1 MERLTPELL
10 QRYSDRELGER
21 EHRLVEAHLA
31 GCPEDR
37 AALERLRALA
47 SLLREAREVQ
57 LEGVS
62 FDGFSAR
69 VMDGVRRQ
77 ERPGA
82 LERLGV
88 WLGEFLEHQ
97 RRFWIPATAVAGAAA
112 AVLVVLPLLGG
123 PPGVP
128 QAGGFDSQIAVYGHA
143 GAPATGAGAGSEIVS
158 VVGAR
163 QWERFQVAGDAGE
176 SMAVAWIRE

>member
-1 MERLTPELL
+1 MERLKPELL
-10 QRYSDRELGER
+10 QCYCDGELGER
-21 EHRLVEAHLA
+21 EHRAVEAHLA
-31 GCPEDR
+31 ACPEDL
-37 AALERLRALA
+37 AAVERLRALA
-47 SLLREAREVQ
+47 SLLREAHEVQ

-62 FDGFSAR
+62 FDGFAGK

-77 ERPGA
+77 QRPGA

-88 WLGEFLEHQ
+88 WFGEFLEHQ

-112 AVLVVLPLLGG
+112 AVLLVLPLLTGT
-123 PPGVP
+123 PQAP
-128 QAGGFDSQIAVYGHA
+128 QAGGFDSQIAVYGHPV
-143 GAPATGAGAGSEIVS
+143 GPATGAGSEIVS

-163 QWERFQVAGDAGE
+163 RWEPFQVVGDAGE

>member
-10 QRYSDRELGER
+10 QRYCDDELGER
-21 EHRLVEAHLA
+21 EHSRVEAHLA
-31 GCPEDR
+31 GCDEDR
-37 AALERLRALA
+37 LAVERLRALS
-47 SLLREAREVQ
+47 SLMCQAREEQ
-57 LEGVS
+57 LAGVS
-62 FDGFSAR
+62 FDGFAAR

-112 AVLVVLPLLGG
+112 AVLLVLPLLSA
-123 PPGVP
+123 PPPVAP
-128 QAGGFDSQIAVYGHA
+128 TAGGASGIAVYARGGA
-143 GAPATGAGAGSEIVS
+143 GAPAAGSEIVS
-158 VVGAR
+158 VAGAKE
-163 QWERFQVAGDAGE
+163 WEPYQVTNSLGE